1 MSRCAK
7 NIYRDDNAGGI
18 SPKKQKF
25 LGLEPSVLSALRRR
39 GIDDERS
46 LTGKERGVSRVE
58 LLQPA

>member
-1 MSRCAK
+1 MQEVSVRK
-7 NIYRDDNAGGI
+7 
-18 SPKKQKF
+18 SKKF